1 LGVVDAAFDAAES
14 RLKRDFTAAVASAAD
29 TEVTTPMDADDLRL
43 VSGGESLS
51 AVGPQ
56 TRHAPILDASS
67 FSEGT
72 QPQAGLV
79 ESLTPLASDRASS
92 PEMPP
97 VPDVPLSS
105 GQYPSPEPPP
115 SPRTLLQPGPS
126 PELGTS
132 SAEKPEAQARLS
144 LVPQPPPYRPA
155 SEGKERPSRGGGR
168 GGRGSRAVKGASRAL
183 SFAASRAPPSLPSSS
198 TISPSADQQSPPEPV
213 QMPLAPQPPLARHR
227 RQSPAQEP
235 SLAQLRVPSG
245 SCATPGTSQFL
256 TPQTSS
262 VPITQHRAPPKRS
275 SGAPAAEFQ
284 PPPSTAEH
292 RPSPAQH
299 RAPPKR
305 SSGAA
310 AAEFQPPPST
320 EKHRPPPPLPADLLV
335 ELTLFADVDGLIP
348 MRQAPSRPG
357 SALARSGA
365 TPKLNDL
372 PLHRP
377 TPVAARSAAEK
388 DRGSTAAHG
397 SSGARVDKA
406 LKVDGDTTLGLA
418 PVAEAPVS
426 PQLQFAHPS
435 GTRRQEVSQLAMIQ
449 RSAPDASP
457 LRHEYNARTPMI

>member
-1 LGVVDAAFDAAES
+1 
-14 RLKRDFTAAVASAAD
+14 
-29 TEVTTPMDADDLRL
+29 
-43 VSGGESLS
+43 
-51 AVGPQ
+51 
-56 TRHAPILDASS
+56 
-67 FSEGT
+67 
-72 QPQAGLV
+72 
-79 ESLTPLASDRASS
+79 
-92 PEMPP
+92 
-97 VPDVPLSS
+97 
-105 GQYPSPEPPP
+105 
-115 SPRTLLQPGPS
+115 
-126 PELGTS
+126 
-132 SAEKPEAQARLS
+132 
-144 LVPQPPPYRPA
+144 
-155 SEGKERPSRGGGR
+155 
-168 GGRGSRAVKGASRAL
+168 
-183 SFAASRAPPSLPSSS
+183 
-198 TISPSADQQSPPEPV
+198 
-213 QMPLAPQPPLARHR
+213 MPLAPQPPLARHR

-262 VPITQHRAPPKRS
+262 VPIT
-275 SGAPAAEFQ
+275 
-284 PPPSTAEH
+284 
-292 RPSPAQH
+292 QH